1 MKFQNAQNQQYWQTN
16 TLLTPLKSHVITTNI
31 VSLFAKE
38 VSRMKVGL
46 DKKTIIETAANIAD
60 EKGIMNVSL
69 KVLANELG
77 IKSPSL
83 YKHFNGG
90 LDELNK
96 ELMLYGWRSLEN
108 EITRAAIGKSKDDAI
123 TSICYAYRN
132 FVSKHKGLFEAMQ
145 WYNMYQSE
153 EHLQATQGII
163 DILFQVLEAYDLTEE
178 QKVHCVRMLR
188 SFLQGFSAIESHDGF
203 GNPTP
208 LNNTFNFALKTILNG
223 ISDIQKGTPQ

>member
-1 MKFQNAQNQQYWQTN
+1 
-16 TLLTPLKSHVITTNI
+16 
-31 VSLFAKE
+31 
-38 VSRMKVGL
+38 MKVGL